1 MNKIMILLTG
11 VLFGIVMTKAET
23 ISWYRIFEM
32 FKFQSFHMYGVI
44 ASTVLICMMAFLL
57 IKKFKL
63 KDVSGKLIAFE
74 EKPKFVWAPL
84 LGGSVFGLGWALAG
98 SCPGSLY
105 VLLGQ
110 GFLGIGIMIL
120 SALAG
125 TLLYGMLKHKL
136 PH

>member
-1 MNKIMILLTG
+1 MNKLMILLTG

-44 ASTVLICMMAFLL
+44 ASTVLICMLAFLL

-74 EKPKFVWAPL
+74 EKPRFVWAPL

>member
-1 MNKIMILLTG
+1 MNKIMILITG
-11 VLFGIVMTKAET
+11 VFFGIVMTKAET

-32 FKFQSFHMYGVI
+32 FNFQSFHMYGI
-44 ASTVLICMMAFLL
+44 IGSTVLICMLAFAL

-63 KDVSGKLIAFE
+63 KDFSGKLITFV
-74 EKPKFVWAPL
+74 EKPKLIWAPL
-84 LGGSVFGLGWALAG
+84 LGGSIFGLGWALAG

-120 SALAG
+120 SGLIG
-125 TLLYGMLKHKL
+125 TLFYGAIRHKL

>member
-11 VLFGIVMTKAET
+11 ILFGIVMTKAET

-32 FKFQSFHMYGVI
+32 FNFQSFHMYGVI
-44 ASTVLICMMAFLL
+44 ASTVLICMAAFAL
-57 IKKFKL
+57 IKKLKL
-63 KDVSGKLIAFE
+63 KDVSGKPISFE

-84 LGGSVFGLGWALAG
+84 LGGSIFGLGWALAG

-110 GFLGIGIMIL
+110 GFLGVGIMIL
-120 SALAG
+120 SALLG
-125 TLLYGMLKHKL
+125 TLLYGAVRHKL

>member
-1 MNKIMILLTG
+1 MKKIAILLTG
-11 VLFGIVMTKAET
+11 ILFGIVMTKAET

-44 ASTVLICMMAFLL
+44 ASTVLICMVSFLI

-63 KDVSGKLIAFE
+63 KDISGKLITFE
-74 EKPKFVWAPL
+74 EKPKFIWAPL
-84 LGGSVFGLGWALAG
+84 FGGSIFGLGWALAG

-125 TLLYGMLKHKL
+125 TLLYGAVKHKL